1 MAKRIGNNTL
11 ILSSSPSIIGYAA
24 VGAKKEKQGP
34 LSGYFDLLSDDSSFG
49 QKTWE
54 KAETYMQKTA
64 IDLALKKCNTKKEEI
79 NFLFAGDLLNQCISS
94 AYASRDMQIPFFGLY
109 GACSTMSESLC
120 LSGMFI
126 DTCLANRCLAVTSS
140 HFCSAERQFR
150 FPLEY
155 GGQRTPTSQWT
166 VTGSGACVVAPSA
179 QAPFIRAVT
188 IGTVEDLGI
197 TDINNMGAAM
207 APAAAKTLC
216 QFFDDTATK
225 PEDYDM
231 ILTGDLGFVGSR
243 LLERLMQSAGYPM
256 AKLHNDCGLMIYDRD
271 KQDVHAGGS
280 GCGCAASVLCSFILP
295 QIACQRLKNVLF
307 LATGALMSPVSTQQ
321 GESIPG
327 IAHLLYLS
335 SFPNPKE
342 AIS

>member
-1 MAKRIGNNTL
+1 MAKRIGSKTL

-34 LSGYFDLLSDDSSFG
+34 LAGYFDLLSDDSSFG

-54 KAETYMQKTA
+54 KAETHMQKTA
-64 IDLALKKCNTKKEEI
+64 IELALQKCNTQKNQI
-79 NFLFAGDLLNQCISS
+79 DFLFAGDLLNQCISS
-94 AYASRDMQIPFFGLY
+94 AYASRDMLIPFFGLY

-120 LSGMFI
+120 LASMF
-126 DTCLANRCLAVTSS
+126 AATSS

-155 GGQRTPTSQWT
+155 GGQRTPTAQWT
-166 VTGSGACVVAPSA
+166 VTGSGACVVAPSV

-188 IGTVEDLGI
+188 VGTVQDLGI

-216 QFFDDTATK
+216 QFFSDTSTR

-243 LLERLMQSAGYPM
+243 LL
-256 AKLHNDCGLMIYDRD
+256 
-271 KQDVHAGGS
+271 
-280 GCGCAASVLCSFILP
+280 
-295 QIACQRLKNVLF
+295 
-307 LATGALMSPVSTQQ
+307 
-321 GESIPG
+321 
-327 IAHLLYLS
+327 
-335 SFPNPKE
+335 
-342 AIS
+342 